1 LEFLLAQFIE
11 RITIILG
18 QMKAVD
24 NDIAI
29 EIIVFI
35 DKFISGVEVAIP
47 NVGGERIDRT
57 S

>member
-35 DKFISGVEVAIP
+35 DKFVSGVEVAIP